1 MTDEQHQPPE
11 QTPPEFSYHES
22 DGSEAPEA
30 PSSESLET
38 DKKADSK
45 AKSENIWVELIK
57 TLGIAA
63 VLAIGLRQ
71 FVVEARYIP
80 SGSMEP
86 TLHGCEDCWDADR
99 VIVNKLS
106 YKFSGPK
113 RGDIIV
119 FEPTE
124 ELKRQNYTEAF
135 IKRVIGL
142 PGEKIAIENGN
153 VYINDRPLEEKYLA
167 KEIKT
172 FTKDCHLPNPANSA
186 NAFLS
191 QPQTIP
197 PNNYLVMGDNRFNS
211 YDGRCWGFVPKDNIV
226 GQAVLRF
233 WPLNRL
239 GGLDN

>member
-1 MTDEQHQPPE
+1 MTDEQHQPPDK
-11 QTPPEFSYHES
+11 TSPEFTYDES
-22 DGSEAPEA
+22 DGLAAKETPTSEP
-30 PSSESLET
+30 LGT
-38 DKKADSK
+38 DKKTDSK
-45 AKSENIWVELIK
+45 PKSENIWVELIK

-63 VLAIGLRQ
+63 VLALGLRQ

-124 ELKRQNYTEAF
+124 ELKRQGYTEAF
-135 IKRVIGL
+135 IKRTIGL
-142 PGEKIAIENGN
+142 PGEKIAIENGR
-153 VYINDRPLEEKYLA
+153 VYINNRPLEEKYLS
-167 KEIKT
+167 KEVQT
-172 FTKDCHLPNPANSA
+172 STKDCHLPNPTNSA
-186 NAFLS
+186 QAFLA

-211 YDGRCWGFVPKDNIV
+211 YDGRCWGFVPKDYIV

-239 GGLDN
+239 GGLDK